1 MNRSHE
7 KTDTNAPSAMPI
19 LPAVETRYLKQLK
32 ATHRARARAAMRW
45 RPRFLKA
52 LAMSCS
58 LTLALRAA
66 KVCYNTVRAH
76 ERNDPE
82 FAAQLKEAEEE
93 GAQLLHAVCFQAA
106 LQGELQPVYW
116 QGQIVGHIKKY
127 DSRLRIEM
135 LRAHMPHLFKTPGS
149 HAPVIR
155 SDNNNKGMIMTP
167 ERQDELIRLRREAL
181 EAMKLPEFR
190 DAPNGASVDSG
201 NSPTLDR

>member
-1 MNRSHE
+1 
-7 KTDTNAPSAMPI
+7 
-19 LPAVETRYLKQLK
+19 
-32 ATHRARARAAMRW
+32 MRW

-52 LAMSCS
+52 LRMSCNWTDS
-58 LTLALRAA
+58 LKAA
-66 KVCYNTVRAH
+66 HVSYNTVKLH

-106 LQGELQPVYW
+106 LHGELQPVYW

-149 HAPVIR
+149 HAPVI
-155 SDNNNKGMIMTP
+155 SGGNNNKAMIMTA
-167 ERQDELIRLRREAL
+167 ERQDELIRQRQETLA
-181 EAMKLPEFR
+181 AMKLPEFR
-190 DAPNGASVDSG
+190 DAPNSASVDSG
-201 NSPTLDR
+201 NSPSVVQLLWDRLVRLIRC